1 MAEQSLRDRTI
12 KGVGWSFAGNA
23 ISYGITFVVGIVL
36 ARLLTPDEYGL
47 IGIVTV
53 FITVFNALVDS
64 GFSSAL
70 IRKTDAA
77 EEDYNTAFFTNLA
90 FSIVLYLVLFLC
102 APVVASFFDRP
113 KLLTMIRVMGVGLII
128 NAFSSIQHTVLSK
141 RLEFEKK
148 SKAAIVAAF
157 ISGIVGIWMAVAG
170 YGVWALVA
178 QQLSKELVYSILLWG
193 IVKWIPSWHWSKHS
207 FSYLWGFGWKMS
219 TSAVIDR
226 VAAQIGSFVIGKCY
240 SPASL
245 GQYSR
250 GEQFASLF
258 SSGLTSVV
266 QQVSY
271 PALSEIQDDKTR
283 LMAAYRKVIKTTMF
297 VTAIGMF
304 ALGAVAEPLLF
315 CLIGPQW
322 HDAAMYLPLICI
334 EMSLYPLHAIN
345 LNMLQVQGRSDLFL
359 VLEVIKKVLLIP
371 ILLVGIFVGIVPML
385 IVGIFAGI
393 LCFFLNAHWSGKLIG
408 YSALMQVKDV
418 APSYGIAALVAVSVY
433 FLKFLPL
440 SFWIVL
446 PIQIIVGLSVFFCA
460 NTVFRME
467 EYNEI
472 KRLALAYIK
481 PKTN

>member
-1 MAEQSLRDRTI
+1 MAGQSLRDRTI
-12 KGVGWSFAGNA
+12 KGVGWSFAGNV
-23 ISYGITFVVGIVL
+23 ISYGITFIVGIVL

-77 EEDYNTAFFTNLA
+77 EEGYNTAFFTNLA
-90 FSIVLYLVLFLC
+90 FSIVLYFVLFLC
-102 APVVASFFDRP
+102 APVISSFFDR
-113 KLLTMIRVMGVGLII
+113 LELVAMIRVMGVGLII
-128 NAFSSIQHTVLSK
+128 NAFSSIQYTVLSK

-148 SKAAIVAAF
+148 SKAAIAAAF

-178 QQLSKELVYSILLWG
+178 QQLSKDLVYSILLWV
-193 IVKWIPSWHWSKHS
+193 IVKWSPSWHWTKHS
-207 FSYLWGFGWKMS
+207 FAYLWGFGWKMS
-219 TSAVIDR
+219 ASGVIDS
-226 VAAQIGSFVIGKCY
+226 VATQIGSFVIGKCY

-250 GEQFASLF
+250 SIQFASLF

-271 PALSEIQDDKTR
+271 PALSEIQDDKAR

-322 HDAAMYLPLICI
+322 HDAAVYLPLICI

-359 VLEVIKKVLLIP
+359 ILEVIKKILLIP
-371 ILLVGIFVGIVPML
+371 VLMVGIFVGIVPML
-385 IVGIFAGI
+385 IVGIFTGI

-408 YSALMQVKDV
+408 YSAWMQIKDV
-418 APSYGIAALVAVSVY
+418 APSYGIAALVAVSVF
-433 FLKFLPL
+433 FLKFLPV
-440 SFWIVL
+440 SFWVVL
-446 PIQIIVGLSVFFCA
+446 PLQIIVGISVFFC
-460 NTVFRME
+460 TCIVSKIE
-467 EYNEI
+467 EYTEI
-472 KRLALAYIK
+472 KRLVLAYIT

>member
-23 ISYGITFVVGIVL
+23 ISYGITFIIGIVL

-90 FSIVLYLVLFLC
+90 FSIVLYFVLFLC
-102 APVVASFFDRP
+102 APVISSFFDR
-113 KLLTMIRVMGVGLII
+113 LELVAMIRVMGAGLII
-128 NAFSSIQHTVLSK
+128 NAFSSIQYTVLSK

-148 SKAAIVAAF
+148 SKAAIAAAF

-219 TSAVIDR
+219 ASEVLDR
-226 VAAQIGSFVIGKCY
+226 VATQIGSFVIGKCY
-240 SPASL
+240 SPVSL

-250 GEQFASLF
+250 SEQFASLF

-271 PALSEIQDDKTR
+271 PALSEIQDDKAR
-283 LMAAYRKVIKTTMF
+283 LKEAYRKVIKTIMF

-315 CLIGPQW
+315 CLVGPQW
-322 HDAAMYLPLICI
+322 HDAAVYLPLICV

-359 VLEVIKKVLLIP
+359 VLEVIKKIILIP
-371 ILLVGIFVGIVPML
+371 VLLVGIFVGIVPML
-385 IVGIFAGI
+385 IVGIFAG
-393 LCFFLNAHWSGKLIG
+393 LFCFFINAYWSGKLIG
-408 YSALMQVKDV
+408 YSAWMQIKDV
-418 APSYGIAALVAVSVY
+418 APSYGIAALIAISVF
-433 FLKFLPL
+433 FLKFLPV

-446 PIQIIVGLSVFFCA
+446 PTQIIVGLSVFFSICTA
-460 NTVFRME
+460 FKIE
-467 EYNEI
+467 EYTEI
-472 KRLALAYIK
+472 KMMALAYIK
-481 PKTN
+481 SPKN

>member
-1 MAEQSLRDRTI
+1 MAGQSLRDRTI
-12 KGVGWSFAGNA
+12 KGVGWSFVGNA
-23 ISYGITFVVGIVL
+23 ISYGITFIVGIIL

-70 IRKTDAA
+70 IRKTDAE
-77 EEDYNTAFFTNLA
+77 EEDYCTAFLTNLA
-90 FSIVLYLVLFLC
+90 FSFALYLVLFLC
-102 APVVASFFDRP
+102 APIISSYFDRP
-113 KLLTMIRVMGVGLII
+113 ELLAMIRVMGVGLII
-128 NAFSSIQHTVLSK
+128 NAFSSIQYTVLSK

-148 SKAAIVAAF
+148 SKAAIVAAL

-178 QQLSKELVYSILLWG
+178 QQLSKEIVYSILLWM
-193 IVKWIPSWHWSKHS
+193 IVKWSPSWKWSRQS

-219 TSAVIDR
+219 ASAVIDR

-250 GEQFASLF
+250 SEQFASLF

-271 PALSEIQDDKTR
+271 PVLSEIQEDKER
-283 LMAAYRKVIKTTMF
+283 LKEAYRKVIKTTMF

-304 ALGAVAEPLLF
+304 SLGAVAEPLLF
-315 CLIGPQW
+315 CLVGPQW
-322 HDAAMYLPLICI
+322 HDAAVYLPLICI

-359 VLEVIKKVLLIP
+359 VLEVIKKIILIP
-371 ILLVGIFVGIVPML
+371 VLLVGIFVGIVPML
-385 IVGIFAGI
+385 IVGIFASIFG
-393 LCFFLNAHWSGKLIG
+393 FFLNAHWSGKFLG
-408 YSALMQVKDV
+408 YSAWMQVKNV
-418 APSYGIAALVAVSVY
+418 APSYGIAALVALSVY

-446 PIQIIVGLSVFFCA
+446 PVQLIVGLSVFFCTS
-460 NTVFRME
+460 TVFKME

-472 KRLALAYIK
+472 KRLTLAYIR

>member
-1 MAEQSLRDRTI
+1 MAEQSLRDLTI

-23 ISYGITFVVGIVL
+23 ISYGITFIVGIVL

-102 APVVASFFDRP
+102 APIVASFFGRP
-113 KLLTMIRVMGVGLII
+113 ELLTMIRVMGVGLII
-128 NAFSSIQHTVLSK
+128 NAFSSIQYTVLSK

-148 SKAAIVAAF
+148 SKAAIVASF
-157 ISGIVGIWMAVAG
+157 ISGIVGVWMAVAG

-193 IVKWIPSWHWSKHS
+193 IVKWSPSWNWSRHS

-219 TSAVIDR
+219 ASAVIDR
-226 VAAQIGSFVIGKCY
+226 VAAQVGSFVIGKCY

-245 GQYSR
+245 GQFSR
-250 GEQFASLF
+250 SEQFASLF

-271 PALSEIQDDKTR
+271 PALSEIRDDKAR

-359 VLEVIKKVLLIP
+359 VLEVIKKILLIP
-371 ILLVGIFVGIVPML
+371 VLLVGIFVGITPML
-385 IVGIFAGI
+385 IVGIFTGI
-393 LCFFLNAHWSGKLIG
+393 LCFFLNAHWSGKLLG
-408 YSALMQVKDV
+408 YSAWMQVKDV
-418 APSYGIAALVAVSVY
+418 APSYGIAALIAISVY
-433 FLKFLPL
+433 FIKFLPV
-440 SFWIVL
+440 SFWIIL
-446 PIQIIVGLSVFFCA
+446 PIQNIIGLSVFFC
-460 NTVFRME
+460 TCIVSKIE
-467 EYNEI
+467 EYTEI
-472 KRLALAYIK
+472 KRLALAYIR

>member
-23 ISYGITFVVGIVL
+23 ISYGITFIIGIVL

-102 APVVASFFDRP
+102 APVISSFFDRP
-113 KLLTMIRVMGVGLII
+113 ELLTMIRVMGVGLII
-128 NAFSSIQHTVLSK
+128 NAFSSIQYTVLSK

-148 SKAAIVAAF
+148 SKAAIVASF
-157 ISGIVGIWMAVAG
+157 ISGIVGVWMAVAG
-170 YGVWALVA
+170 YGVWALVV

-193 IVKWIPSWHWSKHS
+193 IVKWSPSWKWSKHS

-219 TSAVIDR
+219 ASAVIDR

-250 GEQFASLF
+250 SEQFASLF

-271 PALSEIQDDKTR
+271 PALSEIQDDKAR

-304 ALGAVAEPLLF
+304 ALGAMAEPLLF

-371 ILLVGIFVGIVPML
+371 VLLVGIFVGIVPML

-393 LCFFLNAHWSGKLIG
+393 LCFFLNAHWSGKLLG
-408 YSALMQVKDV
+408 YSAWIQIKDV
-418 APSYGIAALVAVSVY
+418 APSYGIAAFVALSVY

-446 PIQIIVGLSVFFCA
+446 PIQIIVGLSVFFSICTA
-460 NTVFRME
+460 FKME
-467 EYNEI
+467 EYTEI
-472 KRLALAYIK
+472 KMMALAYIK
-481 PKTN
+481 SPKN

>member
-12 KGVGWSFAGNA
+12 KGVGWSFAGNT
-23 ISYGITFVVGIVL
+23 ISYGITFIVGIAL

-90 FSIVLYLVLFLC
+90 FSIVLYFVLFLC
-102 APVVASFFDRP
+102 APVISSFFNRP
-113 KLLTMIRVMGVGLII
+113 ELLAMIRVMGAGLII
-128 NAFSSIQHTVLSK
+128 NAFSSIQYTVLSK

-148 SKAAIVAAF
+148 SKAAIAAAF

-178 QQLSKELVYSILLWG
+178 QQLSKELVYSILLWV
-193 IVKWIPSWHWSKHS
+193 IVKWIPSWHWTKHS
-207 FSYLWGFGWKMS
+207 FAYLWGFGWKMS
-219 TSAVIDR
+219 ASGVIDS
-226 VAAQIGSFVIGKCY
+226 VATQIGSFVIGKCY

-250 GEQFASLF
+250 SIQFASLF

-271 PALSEIQDDKTR
+271 PALSEIQDDKAR

-322 HDAAMYLPLICI
+322 HDAAVYLPLICI

-359 VLEVIKKVLLIP
+359 VLEVIKKILLIP
-371 ILLVGIFVGIVPML
+371 VLLVGIFVGIMPML
-385 IVGIFAGI
+385 IVGIFTGI

-408 YSALMQVKDV
+408 YSAWMQVKDV
-418 APSYGIAALVAVSVY
+418 APSYGIAALIAISVY
-433 FLKFLPL
+433 FIKFLPI
-440 SFWIVL
+440 SFWIIL
-446 PIQIIVGLSVFFCA
+446 PIQIIIGLSVFFC
-460 NTVFRME
+460 TCIVSKIE
-467 EYNEI
+467 EYTEI
-472 KRLALAYIK
+472 KRLALAYIR

>member
-23 ISYGITFVVGIVL
+23 ISYGITFIVGIVL

-102 APVVASFFDRP
+102 APIVASFFGRP
-113 KLLTMIRVMGVGLII
+113 ELLTMIRVMGVGLII
-128 NAFSSIQHTVLSK
+128 NAFSSIQYTVLSK

-148 SKAAIVAAF
+148 SKAAIVASF
-157 ISGIVGIWMAVAG
+157 ISGIVGVWMAVAG

-193 IVKWIPSWHWSKHS
+193 IVKWSPSWNWSRHS

-219 TSAVIDR
+219 ASAVIDR
-226 VAAQIGSFVIGKCY
+226 VAAQVGSFVIGKCY

-245 GQYSR
+245 GQFSR
-250 GEQFASLF
+250 SEQFASLF

-271 PALSEIQDDKTR
+271 PALSEIQDDKAR

-371 ILLVGIFVGIVPML
+371 VLLVGIFVGIVPML

-393 LCFFLNAHWSGKLIG
+393 LCFFLNAHWSGKLLG
-408 YSALMQVKDV
+408 YSAWMQVKDV
-418 APSYGIAALVAVSVY
+418 APSYGIATLIAIPV
-433 FLKFLPL
+433 FFIKFLPV
-440 SFWIVL
+440 SFWLIL
-446 PIQIIVGLSVFFCA
+446 PIQIFVGIINCFGIIK
-460 NTVFRME
+460 NIKKD
-467 EYNEI
+467 EYYVIFELI
-472 KRLALAYIK
+472 SRLLIIRK
-481 PKTN
+481 E